1 MSTTLQREGGL
12 TVALSLAVN
21 VLMAGA
27 KLSVGFIASSQALV
41 ADGIHSLVDIA
52 SDIAA
57 IIGRSSPISPRTTI
71 TPTAIIASPPWRR
84 CSSRRWC

>member
-1 MSTTLQREGGL
+1 
-12 TVALSLAVN
+12 LAVN
-21 VLMAGA
+21 LVMAGA

-57 IIGRSSPISPRTTI
+57 IIGLKVRAP
-71 TPTAIIASPPWRR
+71 AQG
-84 CSSRRWC
+84 

>member
-21 VLMAGA
+21 VVMAAA

-57 IIGRSSPISPRTTI
+57 IIGLKFAHPLRD
-71 TPTAIIASPPWRR
+71 
-84 CSSRRWC
+84 

>member
-21 VLMAGA
+21 VVMAAA

-41 ADGIHSLVDIA
+41 ADGIH
-52 SDIAA
+52 
-57 IIGRSSPISPRTTI
+57 
-71 TPTAIIASPPWRR
+71 
-84 CSSRRWC
+84 